1 MVPTVTAALLERAS
15 CGDEAAFREL
25 TDPLRGELEFHC
37 YRMLGSRQDAEDV
50 VQETMLAAWRSLGRF
65 ERRSSLRTWLY
76 RIATNRCLN
85 ALRDAS
91 RQPPPAPT
99 APFAPPEPTR
109 TAEPVW
115 LEPYPDDRLGWLA
128 DTTPG
133 PAARYETREAV
144 EITFIAALQL
154 LSGRQRAVLILRD
167 VLGFHADETAAML
180 QTTVEAVKSA
190 LKRARDT
197 LATEHPERLTPP
209 APQSP
214 DEKELLARFV
224 QAFLADDPDQ
234 MVALVTEHAW
244 FRMPPANLEYQGK
257 QRIQAML
264 RAIANHRAGQPPRMI
279 ATRANGQPAYGTYRI
294 DPASGLAHPTGLL
307 LLSLTG
313 RQIAAITWFVGPAP
327 LAAFG
332 LPSAPSAPELVSERQ

>member
-15 CGDEAAFREL
+15 RGDEAAFREL

-37 YRMLGSRQDAEDV
+37 YRMLGSRHDAEDV
-50 VQETMLAAWRSLGRF
+50 LQETMLAAWRSLGSF

-91 RQPPPAPT
+91 RQPPASPT
-99 APFAPPEPTR
+99 APFQVPEPTR
-109 TAEPVW
+109 TADPFW

-128 DTTPG
+128 DAAPG

-144 EITFIAALQL
+144 EITFIAALQH
-154 LSGRQRAVLILRD
+154 LSGRQRAVLVLRD

-180 QTTVEAVKSA
+180 ETTVEAVKGA
-190 LKRARDT
+190 LKRARAV
-197 LATEHPERLTPP
+197 LSGELPERLTPP
-209 APQSP
+209 VPQSP
-214 DEKELLARFV
+214 EERQLLARFV
-224 QAFLADDPDQ
+224 EAFLADDPDA

-244 FRMPPANLEYQGK
+244 FRMPPSNLEYQGK
-257 QRIQAML
+257 RQVHAML
-264 RAIANHRAGQPPRMI
+264 TALANFRSGQPSRMI
-279 ATRANGQPAYGTYRI
+279 ETRANGQPAYGTYRI
-294 DPASGLAHPTGLL
+294 DPATGLAHPIGLL

-313 RQIAAITWFVGPAP
+313 RRIAAITWFVGPAP
-327 LAAFG
+327 LAAFR
-332 LPSAPSAPELVSERQ
+332 LPSAPSAPELVSEAL